1 MWYYLDPYILALYGL
16 TGVQAADGLIGTFLL
31 CLAVVVVGEFTI
43 SLVFKVN
50 RRHLDRLNDNLAKFS
65 ELSQEALRRGDEASY
80 TALNKQANDAYGHVF
95 FNKFGLSAASMWPIF
110 FALDWMQPHFAESG
124 IPVPFYTAGV
134 NYVVVFLICY
144 ILARIV
150 VRPPQASPA
159 LLQAAICDAQVLRR
173 PGRPAVRRGSI
184 LCGSVVIL

>member
-1 MWYYLDPYILALYGL
+1 MWYYLDPYILALYDL

-110 FALDWMQPHFAESG
+110 FALDWMQPHFAEIG

-144 ILARIV
+144 ILARMV
-150 VRPPQASPA
+150 FGRLKRHLPYFKQQYAMLKAYDDPGA
-159 LLQAAICDAQVLRR
+159 RR
-173 PGRPAVRRGSI
+173 
-184 LCGSVVIL
+184 